1 MSRSYETVI
10 GLEVHVELATK
21 TKIFCGCST
30 QFGGA
35 PNTHTCPVCMGMP
48 GSLPVLNKQVV
59 EHALAVGLATNCQIN
74 QYCKFDRKN
83 YFYPDNPQNYQIS
96 QLYLPI
102 CHDGYV
108 EIETEAG
115 KKKIRIHEIHMEEDA
130 GKLVHDEWEDC
141 SLVDYNRSGVPLIEI
156 VSEPDM
162 RSAQEAVAYLEKLR
176 MTIQYL
182 GASDCKLQEGSMR
195 ADVNLSVREAGT
207 EALGTRTEMKNLN
220 SFRAIIR
227 AIEGERQRQI
237 DILESGEKVIQETR
251 RWDDAKGTS
260 RAMRSKED
268 AQDYRYF
275 PDPDL
280 VPVQISD
287 GWIRRVRDAQPEMQ
301 EEKVARYQAE
311 FGLPEYDAKLLTGSK
326 HLADL
331 FEAATALCNRPKEV
345 SNWLM
350 VEGMRLVKEQEQDVD
365 QLSFSPENLAKLIR
379 LVEDKVIN
387 RTVAKALF
395 EEIVRTDMDPERAVE
410 ERGLK
415 VVNDEGALRKAVEEV
430 IAANPQS
437 VQDFKNGKG
446 KAAGFLV
453 GQTMRA
459 MKGKADPRMVEQL
472 VRRLLSEA

>member
-1 MSRSYETVI
+1 MSKQYETVI